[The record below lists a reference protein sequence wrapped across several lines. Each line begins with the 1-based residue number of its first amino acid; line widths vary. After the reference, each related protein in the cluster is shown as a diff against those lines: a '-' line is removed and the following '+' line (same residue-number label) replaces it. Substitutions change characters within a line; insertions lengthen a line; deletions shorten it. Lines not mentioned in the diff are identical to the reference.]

1 MIGLC
6 LMLFISWKLIELK
19 TYEKDQFNY
28 ESILVEQDKEE
39 EISLTEQ
46 IKKPP
51 SPPPLPV
58 QAPTVIDSIFLEAL

>member
-1 MIGLC
+1 
-6 LMLFISWKLIELK
+6 MLFISWKLIELK

-46 IKKPP
+46 IKTPP
-51 SPPPLPV
+51 SPPPLTV

>member
-1 MIGLC
+1 
-6 LMLFISWKLIELK
+6 MLFISWKLIELK

-46 IKKPP
+46 IKTPP
-51 SPPPLPV
+51 PPPPLPV
-58 QAPTVIDSIFLEAL
+58 KAPTVIDSIFLEAL